1 MQKNFITY
9 SLIFFL
15 ILSFFGFNFILSF
28 IGNILILLLLTPLLL
43 IGLTF
48 LGLNFFKSKIKVC
61 DNCGSTIIGDN
72 TNCLYCGY
80 ELSQKIQSNGI
91 SNDPSKETIEI
102 EAEEIQ

>member
-15 ILSFFGFNFILSF
+15 IFSFFGFNFILSF
-28 IGNILILLLLTPLLL
+28 IGNILILLLLIPLLL

-48 LGLNFFKSKIKVC
+48 LGLNFFRSKIKVC
-61 DNCGSTIIGDN
+61 DNCGSTILGDN
-72 TNCLYCGY
+72 INCLYCGY
-80 ELSQKIQSNGI
+80 ELSQKIESNGI